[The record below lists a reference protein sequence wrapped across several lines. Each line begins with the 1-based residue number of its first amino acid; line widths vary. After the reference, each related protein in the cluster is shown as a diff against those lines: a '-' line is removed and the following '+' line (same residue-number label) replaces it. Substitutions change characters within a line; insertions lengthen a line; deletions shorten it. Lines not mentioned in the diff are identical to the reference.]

1 MNIFTVMS
9 NVYYVSGPGFE
20 SRAQR
25 VVLGTFSNKEKA
37 QKVIDEKVKSIIAE
51 LIGTENGD
59 WGLDLDQMYEEYYD
73 MFIIVETILDN
84 DSEVQKLNYR
94 KFNDYFLV

>member
-1 MNIFTVMS
+1 MS

-59 WGLDLDQMYEEYYD
+59 LDQMYEEYYD